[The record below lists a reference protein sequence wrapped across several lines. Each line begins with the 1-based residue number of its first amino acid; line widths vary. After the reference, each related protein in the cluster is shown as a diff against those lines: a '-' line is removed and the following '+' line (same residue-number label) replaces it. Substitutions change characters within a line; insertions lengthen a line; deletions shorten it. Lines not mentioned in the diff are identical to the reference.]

1 MSKPKSKLQEYIEA
15 IILAILI
22 AFFIRTFVIQA
33 YKIPSGSMKPTLLI
47 GDHILVSKFNYGI
60 RLPLIRSTL
69 IPIGT
74 PKRGDIVVFIYPE
87 DRSKDFI
94 KRLIGLPGDTI
105 EIRDK
110 KIFLN
115 GLPWNDAHGVNVD
128 NMIIPGIGT
137 TPRQL
142 RTGHGSGRFPLRHGG
157 QPGRELRQPF
167 LGVCP
172 DEGRPGQGADHL
184 LVLEPGGSRRPLE
197 SHRIRFCTEI
207 FFQISAKTSIA
218 SERKVRIATVS
229 QERMFMTGAVLIFSH
244 DPPVIDQQQHENQDD
259 GEDRPVDRPGSRT

>member
-60 RLPLIRSTL
+60 KLPLIRSTI
-69 IPIGT
+69 IPVGA
-74 PKRGDIVVFIYPE
+74 PRRGDIVVFIYPE

-110 KIFLN
+110 KILIN
-115 GLPWNDAHGVNVD
+115 GLPWSDAHGVNVEQIVA
-128 NMIIPGIGT
+128 N
-137 TPRQL
+137 L
-142 RTGHGSGRFPLRHGG
+142 LRHG
-157 QPGRELRQPF
+157 RL
-167 LGVCP
+167 
-172 DEGRPGQGADHL
+172 
-184 LVLEPGGSRRPLE
+184 GGSLIAYAHNPP
-197 SHRIRFCTEI
+197 HH
-207 FFQISAKTSIA
+207 AKSYLWVYLQP
-218 SERKVRIATVS
+218 RC
-229 QERMFMTGAVLIFSH
+229 H
-244 DPPVIDQQQHENQDD
+244 P
-259 GEDRPVDRPGSRT
+259 